1 MNHDKKQ
8 TNREK
13 AQTCE
18 KGQASPG
25 SANMGHRQNKWQ
37 SSNQPQKEAV
47 ETNQDESV
55 EATEESNTEAEEERG
70 KTEEIR
76 EEAQRVEEPETPEEE
91 TEEEAKLEELPEEE
105 IVEEET
111 EEITREEAEA
121 EEISEEKEEEEKL
134 EIEKKE
140 KIEEEIVEERIY
152 TIPLRRA
159 WISPRK
165 KRTPRA
171 VRLVKAFVQRHM
183 KPDALVMS
191 NEVNERLWSRS
202 IQKPPGRIRVRAVRD
217 KEGTVTL
224 YLAEGD

>member
-1 MNHDKKQ
+1 
-8 TNREK
+8 
-13 AQTCE
+13 
-18 KGQASPG
+18 
-25 SANMGHRQNKWQ
+25 MGHRQNTRTRA
-37 SSNQPQKEAV
+37 NQPKKEAV

-55 EATEESNTEAEEERG
+55 KGTEESNIEAEEEKG
-70 KTEEIR
+70 KAEGVKEEGPRI
-76 EEAQRVEEPETPEEE
+76 EEPEEIEE
-91 TEEEAKLEELPEEE
+91 TLEAPEEAKLEELPEEE
-105 IVEEET
+105 AVEEET
-111 EEITREEAEA
+111 EEIAGEA
-121 EEISEEKEEEEKL
+121 EEILEEKETTEEERR
-134 EIEKKE
+134 EIEKRE
-140 KIEEEIVEERIY
+140 EIEEEIVEERIY

-183 KPDALVMS
+183 KPEALVMS

-202 IQKPPGRIRVRAVRD
+202 IEKPPRKIRVRAVRD